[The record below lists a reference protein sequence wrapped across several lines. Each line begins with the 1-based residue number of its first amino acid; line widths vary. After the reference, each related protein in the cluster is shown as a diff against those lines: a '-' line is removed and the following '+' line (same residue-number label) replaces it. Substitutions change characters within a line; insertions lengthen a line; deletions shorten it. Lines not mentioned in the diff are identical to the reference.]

1 MGFFGKLFGGKASN
15 SSSTSKQSQPAP
27 VRSNNSSDS
36 ASDSEGPKSFFYG
49 QHFEGLGD
57 VWSAC
62 LPGGINEFVEKVQ
75 ETFPTLKPFGPV
87 MQRKD
92 GKAVVLCTSE
102 VSGGMAVHCNV
113 LMTPGTGEA
122 EFVSGY
128 PSLAGLPNPCVIDQA
143 HIWSNQISGVVAAR
157 SAVNGA
163 PLNFFLSGFFQHVPQ
178 LQFGADAQFF
188 LSGLILAVQKQDE
201 TEFKPEVGTPPYE
214 AMLKKFLEDN
224 PDKSAEDFEAPVV
237 SSKGHGVL
245 LPSPVVGVW
254 VFQAPV
260 LAIEKVEFLG
270 HSFRRIETRI
280 AGVGDHAVV
289 GSLYVGEHVLKG
301 YEPQVGDDITGTVW
315 LQGEMG
321 LDPELIAKY
330 SKDSDEL
337 RAAAE
342 AEEQASGPVMQ

>member
-1 MGFFGKLFGGKASN
+1 MGFFGKLFGGKG
-15 SSSTSKQSQPAP
+15 SSSTAKEQPQPAP
-27 VRSNNSSDS
+27 VRNNTSSDS
-36 ASDSEGPKSFFYG
+36 ASESEGPKSFFFG

-62 LPGGINEFVEKVQ
+62 LPGGINEFIEKVQ
-75 ETFPTLKPFGPV
+75 EMFPTLKPMGPV
-87 MQRKD
+87 MQRKQD
-92 GKAVVLCTSE
+92 GKAVVLCTSD

-113 LMTPGTGEA
+113 LMTPGSGEA

-128 PSLAGLPNPCVIDQA
+128 PSLVGLPNPCVIDQA
-143 HIWSNQISGVVAAR
+143 HIWSNQISGVVAAH

-178 LQFGADAQFF
+178 LQFGSNAQIFM
-188 LSGLILAVQKQDE
+188 SGLILGVQKQDE
-201 TEFKPEVGTPPYE
+201 TEFTPEEGTPAYD
-214 AMLKKFLEDN
+214 AMLQKFLADN
-224 PDKSAEDFEAPVV
+224 PDKSAEDFVAPVV

-245 LPSPVVGVW
+245 LPTPVVGAC

-260 LAIEKVEFLG
+260 LSIEKVEFFG
-270 HSFRRIETRI
+270 HGFRRIDTRI

-289 GSLYVGEHVLKG
+289 ASLYVAEHVLKG
-301 YEPQVGDDITGTVW
+301 YEPQVGEDITGTVW

-330 SKDSDEL
+330 SKDTDEAL
-337 RAAAE
+337 AAAE
-342 AEEQASGPVMQ
+342 AEQNSGTMMQ